1 MRTIA
6 ALVAIATA
14 TLTLTGPATAG
25 PSAAAQFQATVGA
38 ILAEPY
44 QPAYVPLG
52 YDSAFGAAAVLNTA
66 PVQDYTTGSIPG
78 SPDAPAWP
86 PIFKPVLLNSLDGA
100 PLLGQ
105 LALQPGK
112 RPGIVVVHGFNT
124 HGNLSVIRWAA
135 MLAANG
141 YHVLAAD
148 QRDFNFEYSAGY
160 GYPEWLQTFGWKE
173 AEDVLAMG
181 RFLAAQPGV
190 TSVGVVG
197 FSLGA
202 QDTVLALA
210 LDGAQP
216 RSRAVFSA
224 GLQFSGPADQN
235 TQIYSTAQPPA
246 CQTPACTY
254 PATDALITLVV
265 PPYTYTDVCKVLDD
279 AAAHYGTTPYAILTH
294 ESAYRAQQ
302 HVRVPLL
309 GFYAADDPLVQAFQ
323 ATMMAGYQAGNPLQ
337 RTLELA
343 RGAHAYFYDR
353 WWQQRAILLYF
364 KALLPGAAR
373 DSAIGTTPTVNRT
386 PGGEPARDQLV
397 DFGSPTPSY
406 ADAQAA
412 PYVCDTSLPPPAY
425 AAP

>member
-1 MRTIA
+1 MRIIA
-6 ALVAIATA
+6 ARLTVVIAMLAAAWPAVA
-14 TLTLTGPATAG
+14 GPAAV
-25 PSAAAQFQATVGA
+25 QFQTAVEA
-38 ILAEPY
+38 ILAQPY
-44 QPAYVPLG
+44 QPDYVPLG
-52 YDSAFGAAAVLNTA
+52 YDSAFGPAAVLNTA
-66 PVQDYTTGSIPG
+66 PAQDYTTGSIPG

-86 PIFKPVLLNSLDGA
+86 PMFKPVLLRSLDGA

-112 RPGIVVVHGFNT
+112 HPGIVVVHGFNT

-141 YHVLAAD
+141 YNVLAAD

-160 GYPEWLQTFGWKE
+160 GYPDWLQTFGWKE

-181 RFLAAQPGV
+181 RFLAGQPGV

-202 QDTVLALA
+202 QDAVLALA
-210 LDGAQP
+210 LDGQEALG
-216 RSRAVFSA
+216 RAVFSA
-224 GLQFSGPADQN
+224 GLQWSGPADQN
-235 TQIYSTAQPPA
+235 TQIYSTAVPPA

-265 PPYTYTDVCKVLDD
+265 PPYTYTDVCQALAD
-279 AAAHYGTTPYAILTH
+279 AAAYYGTTSYAILTH
-294 ESAYRAQQ
+294 EAAYRAQQ

-323 ATMMAGYQAGNPLQ
+323 ATMMAGYQAASPLQ

-364 KALLPGAAR
+364 KSLLPGADR
-373 DSAIGTTPTVNRT
+373 DAWIGTTPTVSQT
-386 PGGEPARDQLV
+386 PGGAPAGQQLV
-397 DFGSPTPSY
+397 DLGSPTPSY

-412 PYVCDTSLPPPAY
+412 PFVCDTSQPPPAY
-425 AAP
+425 SAP

>member
-1 MRTIA
+1 MSRIA
-6 ALVAIATA
+6 SLLAIAVA
-14 TLTLTGPATAG
+14 AGSLAPSVAASPA
-25 PSAAAQFQATVGA
+25 SQFNAAVDA
-38 ILAEPY
+38 ILSEPY
-44 QPAYVPLG
+44 QPDYVPQG
-52 YDSAFGAAAVLNTA
+52 YDSAFGPAAVLNTA
-66 PVQDYTTGSIPG
+66 PAQDYTTGSIPG

-86 PIFKPVLLNSLDGA
+86 PIFKPVRIHSLDGA

-112 RPGIVVVHGFNT
+112 HPGIVVVHGFNT
-124 HGNLSVIRWAA
+124 HGIASVIRWAA

-141 YHVLAAD
+141 YNVLAAD
-148 QRDFNFEYSAGY
+148 QRNFSFEYSAGD
-160 GYPEWLQTFGWKE
+160 GYPDWLQTFGWKE

-190 TSVGVVG
+190 SSIGVVG
-197 FSLGA
+197 WSLGA

-210 LDGAQP
+210 LDGREVP
-216 RSRAVFSA
+216 KRRVFSA
-224 GLQFSGPADQN
+224 GLQWSGPADQN
-235 TQIYSTAQPPA
+235 TQIYSTAVPPA

-265 PPYTYTDVCKVLDD
+265 PPYTYTDVCQALAD
-279 AAAHYGTTPYAILTH
+279 AATYYGTTSYAILTH
-294 ESAYRAQQ
+294 EAAYRAQQ

-323 ATMMAGYQAGNPLQ
+323 ATMMAGYQAASPLQ

-364 KALLPGAAR
+364 KSLLPGADR
-373 DSAIGTTPTVNRT
+373 DAWIGTTPTVNQT
-386 PGGEPARDQLV
+386 PGGAPAGQQLV
-397 DFGSPTPSY
+397 DLGSPTPSY

-412 PYVCDTSLPPPAY
+412 PFVCDTSQPPPAY
-425 AAP
+425 SAP